1 MGLATCASLRSPSS
15 HTTSLTSSRTSILDT
30 VVQAVS
36 TSSTQD
42 NMSNADGR
50 SVGRGTPVGRGTL
63 TLHRELALS
72 GTRRGPDSWRHA
84 ARPSNLKLR
93 RSLYVDCP
101 AHLPPTSTQPPPPPR
116 GQPRTLPAP
125 SSAATHWRPLL
136 AVAKLG
142 FASGPPSLFRP
153 LSRPVSCCVVSSAP
167 CDSVSAPSPAPDIA
181 ASITRCTRQLH
192 MTSTVAH
199 KKQGYNF
206 PALPF
211 PLLGAGTE

>member
-36 TSSTQD
+36 TSSTQG

-50 SVGRGTPVGRGTL
+50 SVGRGTPVGRGARRGTL

-72 GTRRGPDSWRHA
+72 RTRRGPDSWRHA

-125 SSAATHWRPLL
+125 SSAATHWSPLL

-192 MTSTVAH
+192 DLH
-199 KKQGYNF
+199 RR
-206 PALPF
+206 P
-211 PLLGAGTE
+211 